1 MNNMKYF
8 AAGILPLLVILSC
21 SVRALGQDLLLSGSV
36 RDASTH
42 EPLQNASIYEKTN
55 HKGVRTDSLGRFTL
69 PAGTG
74 KVTLVVSMV
83 GYASKTI
90 VKTVSPLSQDNPGL
104 TVELVPEAGKLPGP
118 VVIHK

>member
-74 KVTLVVSMV
+74 KVTLVVSMD
-83 GYASKTI
+83 GYAAHTL
-90 VKTVSPLSQDNPGL
+90 VHTLSPLSPNTP
-104 TVELVPEAGKLPGP
+104 ALPVQP
-118 VVIHK
+118 SLDV